1 MIVRRPPPVISRKT
15 EMLVLGSLMALG
27 GGLAALVASIFWTP
41 SVLLPLGI
49 GGIVGAWLL
58 FEVAMEEMARDNH
71 SHGRRW
77 WGQWRK

>member
-1 MIVRRPPPVISRKT
+1 MPPPVISRKT
-15 EMLVLGSLMALG
+15 EMLVMGSLLALG

-58 FEVAMEEMARDNH
+58 FEIAMEENNH
-71 SHGRRW
+71 SLERGWRRQW
-77 WGQWRK
+77 WK